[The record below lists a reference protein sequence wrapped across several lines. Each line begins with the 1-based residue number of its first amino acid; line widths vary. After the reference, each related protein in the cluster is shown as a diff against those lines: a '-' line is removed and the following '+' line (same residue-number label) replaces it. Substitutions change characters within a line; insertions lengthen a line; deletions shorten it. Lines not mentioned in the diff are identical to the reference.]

1 MIELPAKSA
10 SKSPKRPKILIVADS
25 PHWAFAKIQ
34 MGIIDSLKNHYD
46 FYWDYTFC
54 HHYLTIDFK
63 ENYLHDVFYRFKH
76 NTKAFLFPSKVKRCV
91 WKRATLTPFWKRK
104 FKHENQEF
112 SRRVLHPW
120 KQYDAVILL
129 DYYFDRVSRIKFKT
143 KALAKGIYTSTFPPL
158 GMQIDYLA
166 HNSDPFNPIPA
177 KHDFFLKYLHNADAI
192 ILGAPELEKYYGG
205 FGVPTFFGPGIV
217 EEYSKL
223 RKSRHSKIKKP
234 LKIGWMG
241 NPKRAE
247 KHYWDIVYPVVQ
259 EFVSEGDVHFYP
271 RFSGP
276 RETLPDYIEGI
287 DIFISASESDVGPF
301 MFNEGA
307 LYGVPCISTKHGHAA
322 LVIEHGV
329 NGWFIECTQS
339 SLRQVLK
346 DILENLPLVV
356 SAQSRIRNDFLK
368 KFNKESS
375 TQEWNQIFQFLI
387 QKGSVEKN

>member
-1 MIELPAKSA
+1 MFQPFLKKNNGHS
-10 SKSPKRPKILIVADS
+10 SPKVLIVADS
-25 PHWAFAKIQ
+25 PNWAFAQVQK
-34 MGIIDSLKNHYD
+34 GIIDSLKNHYD
-46 FYWDYTFC
+46 FYWDYTLC
-54 HHYLTIDFK
+54 HHYLTVDFK

-76 NTKAFLFPSKVKRCV
+76 NIKAFLFPSKVKRCA
-91 WKRATLTPFWKRK
+91 WKRATRTPFWKRK
-104 FKHENQEF
+104 FKYENKEY
-112 SRRVLHPW
+112 SRRVLPPW
-120 KQYDAVILL
+120 QQYDAVVLL

-143 KALAKGIYTSTFPPL
+143 KALGKGIFTSTFPPL
-158 GMQIDYLA
+158 GMTIDYSD
-166 HNSDPFNPIPA
+166 HNLTPFNPPLT
-177 KHDFFLKYLHNADAI
+177 HRDFFLKYLHNADAI

-205 FGVPTFFGPGIV
+205 FGVPTYFSVGIFDESV
-217 EEYSKL
+217 KF
-223 RKSRHSKIKKP
+223 RKSRHSKIKTP

-241 NPKRAE
+241 NPNRDE

-259 EFVSEGDVHFYP
+259 EFVVAGSVHFNP

-276 RETLPDYIEGI
+276 RETLPDYIEQI
-287 DIFISASESDVGPF
+287 DVFISASESDVGPF
-301 MFNEGA
+301 MFVDGA

-339 SLRQVLK
+339 SLRQILK

-368 KFNKESS
+368 KFNKGSS